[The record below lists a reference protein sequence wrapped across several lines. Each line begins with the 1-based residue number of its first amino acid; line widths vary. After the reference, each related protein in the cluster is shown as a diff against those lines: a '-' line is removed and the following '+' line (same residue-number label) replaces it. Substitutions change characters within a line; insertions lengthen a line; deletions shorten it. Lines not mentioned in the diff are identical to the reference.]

1 MEKLNAK
8 IFYEKCYIF
17 LKQDN
22 LNDNSTAFLRKRRSI
37 IEKFESE
44 LESYGVELAVH
55 GTYEYAGI
63 KDMRADAITQFHIRI
78 EVRHEEHSSI

>member
-22 LNDNSTAFLRKRRSI
+22 SSDNSTAFLRKRRSI

-63 KDMRADAITQFHIRI
+63 KDMRADAITHFHIRI